1 MLARE
6 LISSIIPTVTRG
18 DSAARA
24 LELMNEFHLC
34 HLPVVEEETYL
45 CLLEES
51 AILDWDD
58 ASSLLENLHLPHIK
72 PAIRGNAHFFEAL
85 KLAGDYKLT
94 LVPVVAEADRYLGCI
109 TQENLLFTLAHFNG
123 MHESGGILVL
133 EMDQNDFMLSE
144 IARLAESEDVHLLG
158 VHTFND
164 PETGKLEVVVKT
176 NRMDLNIFSATQ
188 EGFHYTIIHRF
199 DEPVSNDDLRR
210 NYDLLMN
217 YINM

>member
-1 MLARE
+1 MLARQ
-6 LISSIIPTVTRG
+6 LISSIIPTVTRE
-18 DSAARA
+18 DTAARA
-24 LELMNEFHLC
+24 LDLMNEFHLC
-34 HLPVVEEETYL
+34 HLPVVEDDIYL

-51 AILDWDD
+51 SMLDWDD
-58 ASSLLENLHLPHIK
+58 PGMLLQHLHFSHIK

-94 LVPVVAEADRYLGCI
+94 VIPVIGEADHYLGCI

-158 VHTFND
+158 IHTFND
-164 PETGKLEVVVKT
+164 PETGKLEVVLKT
-176 NRMDLNIFSATQ
+176 NRMDLNSFVATL
-188 EGFHYTIIHRF
+188 ERFHYSILHRF
-199 DEPVSNDDLRR
+199 DEPAATDQLKR